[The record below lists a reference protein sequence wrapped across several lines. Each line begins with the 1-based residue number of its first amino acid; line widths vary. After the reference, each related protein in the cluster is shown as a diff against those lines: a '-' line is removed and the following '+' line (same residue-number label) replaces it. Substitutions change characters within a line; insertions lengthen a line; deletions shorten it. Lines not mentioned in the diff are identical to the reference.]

1 MEYIIGFIISAFVGF
16 ASVFIF
22 KKHNLNGELK
32 ITETNEKDF
41 YTLYVDNLE
50 KILRRK
56 YLLLKI
62 NKPTRK

>member
-1 MEYIIGFIISAFVGF
+1 MEYIIGFIVSALVGF

-50 KILRRK
+50 NILRRK